1 MRKYLLSLVI
11 VAISTSCA
19 ELLQLAGSL
28 PTTTLPGITVPVS
41 TSENIAGLKNSLELG
56 ISGAV
61 NVLNTENGFYG
72 NELFKL
78 MLPPEAKP
86 IVDNIR
92 LIPGGQELVE
102 KAILSINRS
111 AEDAV
116 KEAGP
121 IFKNAIRSMT
131 ITDAA
136 KILFGAENAAT
147 EYLRAST
154 YSQLR
159 EAFAPKIGE
168 SLAKPLVAGVSTS
181 ETWNV
186 LHNGFNKVAG
196 STAGMLLGLKKVDIS
211 LQDYVTERAL
221 DALFLKVAE
230 EEKAIRTDPKAR
242 VNALLKR
249 VFGQLDKN

>member
-1 MRKYLLSLVI
+1 MYRYLLTILIVI
-11 VAISTSCA
+11 FGSSCA
-19 ELLQLAGSL
+19 ELLQLAGTFPVSGI
-28 PTTTLPGITVPVS
+28 PGVAVPVS
-41 TSENIAGLKNSLELG
+41 NSENIAGLKNSLELG
-56 ISGAV
+56 ITGAV
-61 NVLNTENGFYG
+61 DVLNVENGFYG
-72 NELFKL
+72 NELVKL
-78 MLPPEAKP
+78 MLPEEARP

-102 KAILSINRS
+102 KAVLSINRS

-136 KILFGAENAAT
+136 TILFGPSNAAT
-147 EYLRAST
+147 EYLKSTT

-159 EAFAPKIGE
+159 EAFVPKIGA
-168 SLAKPLVAGVSTS
+168 SLSKPLVAGVSTAD
-181 ETWNV
+181 TWNT
-186 LHNGFNKVAG
+186 LHNGYNKVAG
-196 STAGMLLGLKKVDIS
+196 STAGMLLGLKKVDIN

-221 DALFLKVAE
+221 DALFMKVAE

-242 VNALLKR
+242 VNALLQR
-249 VFGQLDKN
+249 VFGQLDKK

>member
-1 MRKYLLSLVI
+1 MKYFLLSAVVLLV
-11 VAISTSCA
+11 SSCA
-19 ELLQLAGSL
+19 ELLQLAGTFPESRVSSVA
-28 PTTTLPGITVPVS
+28 VPVS
-41 TSENIAGLKNSLELG
+41 NAENIAGLKNSLELG
-56 ISGAV
+56 ITGAV
-61 NVLNTENGFYG
+61 DVLNTENGFYG

-78 MLPPEAKP
+78 LLPPEAKP

-92 LIPGGQELVE
+92 LIPGGPELVE

-131 ITDAA
+131 IADAA
-136 KILFGAENAAT
+136 KIVFGPENAAT
-147 EYLRAST
+147 EYLKAST
-154 YSQLR
+154 YTQLR
-159 EAFAPKIGE
+159 DAFAPKIGE
-168 SLAKPLVAGVSTS
+168 SLSKPLVAGVSTT

-196 STAGMLLGLKKVDIS
+196 STAGMLLGLKKVDIN
-211 LQDYVTERAL
+211 LQNYVTERAL
-221 DALFLKVAE
+221 DALFIKVAD

-242 VNALLKR
+242 VNALLQR
-249 VFGQLDKN
+249 VFGQLDNN